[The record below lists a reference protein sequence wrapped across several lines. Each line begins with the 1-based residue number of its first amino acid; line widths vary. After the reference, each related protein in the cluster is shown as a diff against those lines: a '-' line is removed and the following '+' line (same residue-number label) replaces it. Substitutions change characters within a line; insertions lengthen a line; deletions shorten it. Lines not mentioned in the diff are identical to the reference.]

1 MTVAIIVVNVLVFFR
16 ELGLASHGQ
25 QAISAFVHAYG
36 VTPYDITHGVAMPP
50 PAPHPAL
57 LTIVTALF
65 VHEGLLHVGGNM
77 LYLYIF
83 GPAIEWLT
91 GPIRFLI
98 FYLLCGAMSSCAQV
112 LFFPDSHVVAIGASG
127 AIAGVLGAF
136 ILFFATDKIDALL
149 PIGCFPLLLQ
159 VPALVFIGIWVVL
172 QIWQV
177 RSQTGSVGGIGYLE
191 HVAGFLSGMALVWL
205 FKTRSVARRD
215 AASV

>member
-1 MTVAIIVVNVLVFFR
+1 MTAVIIAANLLVFLR
-16 ELGLASHGQ
+16 ELALASHGQ
-25 QAISAFVHAYG
+25 HALAAFVHAYG
-36 VTPYDITHGVAMPP
+36 LTPYDVSHHVSLPA

-98 FYLLCGAMSSCAQV
+98 FYLLCGVLSSYSQV
-112 LFFPDSHVVAIGASG
+112 LFYPDSHVVAIGASG

-136 ILFFATDKIDALL
+136 ILFFASDTIDAIL

-159 VPALVFIGIWVVL
+159 VPALVFIGLWIVF

-177 RSQTGSVGGIGYLE
+177 RSQTGSVGGVGYLE
-191 HVAGFLSGMALVWL
+191 HVAGFGAGMLLVWL
-205 FKTRSVARRD
+205 FKTKKVVRR
-215 AASV
+215 AAPV